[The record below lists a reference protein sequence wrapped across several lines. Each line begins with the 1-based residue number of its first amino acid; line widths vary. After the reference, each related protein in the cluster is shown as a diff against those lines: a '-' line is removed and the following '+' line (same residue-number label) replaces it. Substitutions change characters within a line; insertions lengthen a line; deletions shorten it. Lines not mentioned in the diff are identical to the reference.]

1 LAVRGKEEETMK
13 LSWLAPALLV
23 GGGAAVVSDKVLVNG
38 KVILKSK
45 LAGVG

>member
-1 LAVRGKEEETMK
+1 MK

-38 KVILKSK
+38 KVILKGKSA
-45 LAGVG
+45 LRLVRSSLGS